1 MLNQQSIA
9 HPPAKQSCST
19 HSRCAFNQATR
30 LLGNHIRDLIPRA
43 LQGEDPF
50 LRNVMDRKLTAE
62 QKKREERLLKESRN
76 IWKKKDVA
84 GEAEAAARQL
94 DKELYAPQTRTRAL
108 RELPPFKGSM
118 DEVDYLIKKD
128 ALGGSVKVLKQ
139 PRKHSSSVMGG
150 GEA

>member
-1 MLNQQSIA
+1 M
-9 HPPAKQSCST
+9 T
-19 HSRCAFNQATR
+19 
-30 LLGNHIRDLIPRA
+30 DLIPRVS
-43 LQGEDPF
+43 QGDDPF

-94 DKELYAPQTRTRAL
+94 DQELYTPQTCTRAL

-118 DEVDYLIKKD
+118 DKVDYLIKRD
-128 ALGGSVKVLKQ
+128 QLGGCVKVLRQ
-139 PRKHSSSVMGG
+139 PRKHSSSVVGG